1 MIVSEMYTQ
10 RETETRRKT
19 KLEGRERERTKHLQK
34 HCSGKSGLQYE
45 RIIPGVGMNSQVVET
60 EKINHRRKVEFITAR
75 RSVASKI
82 ISCFFLTLSHN
93 HSLLKFIAK
102 INR

>member
-1 MIVSEMYTQ
+1 MYTQ
-10 RETETRRKT
+10 R
-19 KLEGRERERTKHLQK
+19 GRDKEKDKVIGERERTKHLQK

-45 RIIPGVGMNSQVVET
+45 CMIPGVGMNSQVVET
-60 EKINHRRKVEFITAR
+60 AKIDHRKKVEYITAR

-82 ISCFFLTLSHN
+82 ISCFFLTLSHS
-93 HSLLKFIAK
+93 HPLLKFIVK